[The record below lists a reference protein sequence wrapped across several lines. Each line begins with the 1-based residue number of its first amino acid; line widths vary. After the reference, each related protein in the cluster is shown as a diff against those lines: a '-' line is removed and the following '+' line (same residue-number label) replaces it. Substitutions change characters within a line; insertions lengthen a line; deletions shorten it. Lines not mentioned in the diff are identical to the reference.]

1 MALVSSYQF
10 HYANANEP
18 ITTYEYLAEINWKA
32 KALILEK
39 KIKEQRQPTHKL
51 N

>member
-10 HYANANEP
+10 HYANDP
-18 ITTYEYLAEINWKA
+18 ITTYEYQAEINWKA

-39 KIKEQRQPTHKL
+39 KIKELRQLTHKL
-51 N
+51 K